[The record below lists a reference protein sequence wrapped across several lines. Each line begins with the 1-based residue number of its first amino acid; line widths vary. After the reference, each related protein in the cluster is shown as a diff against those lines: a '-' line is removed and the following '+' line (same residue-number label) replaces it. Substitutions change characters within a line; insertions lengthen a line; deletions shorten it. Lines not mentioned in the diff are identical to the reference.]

1 MHKFCSYETDE
12 VFATHWILLPEKPRN
27 QYDMSLHLTE
37 IERVKTISKEDFYN
51 NYVRKQ
57 KPLVIEQ
64 LTVDWPAYEKWK
76 FAYMKSMAGDQ
87 TVPLYDDRPV
97 SHKDGFNQAHA
108 RMKMSD
114 YIDLLESKPTNYR
127 IFLYNLMKQ
136 VPKLREDFQWPDI
149 GLKLVKQ
156 LPMLFFG
163 GENSRVFMHYDI
175 DYSNIL
181 HFHFQGTK
189 QCILFAPSETPYL
202 YKVPHALI
210 SREDIDFDHPD
221 FDKWPALER
230 AQGLICNLK
239 HGEMLYMPE
248 GYWHY
253 MKYLTPGFSM
263 SLRAFPRKI
272 GNIGKAIYNIFVMRH
287 FDNFMRRYKGQ
298 QWIDYKNEKAIE
310 NTHKNLQLF
319 ERERRMSA

>member
-1 MHKFCSYETDE
+1 LRYGTDKIY
-12 VFATHWILLPEKPRN
+12 FTHWFLLPAKSRN
-27 QYDMSLHLTE
+27 QYAMSLHLTE

-51 NYVRKQ
+51 NYVKKQ

-64 LTVDWPAYEKWK
+64 LTTDWPAYEKWK
-76 FAYMKSMAGDQ
+76 FAYMKEMAGQ
-87 TVPLYDDRPV
+87 KTVPLYDDRPV

-108 RMKMSD
+108 QMKMSD
-114 YIDLLESKPTNYR
+114 YIDLLQSKPTNYR

-136 VPKLREDFQWPDI
+136 VPKLRDDFKWPDI
-149 GLKLVKQ
+149 GLKLVRQ

-202 YKVPHALI
+202 YKVPYALI
-210 SREDIDFDHPD
+210 SREDIDLDQPD
-221 FDKWPALER
+221 FDKWPALEK
-230 AQGLICNLK
+230 AHGLICNLK

-263 SLRAFPRKI
+263 SLRAFPNKI
-272 GNIGKAIYNIFVMRH
+272 TNIAKAIYNIMIMRH
-287 FDNFMRRYKGQ
+287 FDNFMRKYKGQ
-298 QWIDYKNEKAIE
+298 AWIDYKNEQAIL
-310 NTHKNLQLF
+310 NTHRNLEME
-319 ERERRMSA
+319 EREHRLSA

>member
-1 MHKFCSYETDE
+1 
-12 VFATHWILLPEKPRN
+12 
-27 QYDMSLHLTE
+27 MSLHLTP

-57 KPLVIEQ
+57 KPVVIEQ
-64 LTVDWPAYEKWK
+64 LTSDWPAYEKWN
-76 FAYMKSMAGDQ
+76 FQYMKGIAGEK

-108 RMKMSD
+108 QMKMSD
-114 YIDLLESKPTNYR
+114 YINLLESKPTNYR

-136 VPKLREDFQWPDI
+136 VPKLRDDFKWPDM
-149 GLKLVKQ
+149 GLRLVKQ

-163 GENSRVFMHYDI
+163 GEGSKVFMHYDI

-181 HFHFQGTK
+181 HFHFQGVK
-189 QCILFAPSETPYL
+189 QCILFAPDQTPYL
-202 YKVPHALI
+202 YKIPHALI
-210 SREDIDFDHPD
+210 SHESIDLDHPD
-221 FDKWPALER
+221 FHQWPALEK
-230 AQGLICNLK
+230 ATGLVTQLK
-239 HGEMLYMPE
+239 YGEMLYMPE

-272 GNIGKAIYNIFVMRH
+272 GNIANALYNLLVMRH
-287 FDNFMRRYKGQ
+287 FDNFMRKYKGKD
-298 QWIDYKNEKAIE
+298 WIDYKNAKAIE
-310 NTHKNLQLF
+310 MTHKNLKF
-319 ERERRMSA
+319 IERRMSA